1 MDDSQKQMLAGALA
15 PIVSRAAT
23 SHCWVKRD
31 GKLSHTRQP
40 LTEAKLG
47 RHVNGSGS
55 AYGVAQ
61 IAPGESVTRLA
72 IFDLDSHKGET
83 PWPEM
88 QRIALAIMAKLETF
102 GLHPIPFRSSGGAG
116 LHIYLL
122 WDEPQ
127 DAYSVRYTLRTV
139 LEACGLRSGV
149 GGVSRGEVELS
160 PKQNSVPVDGFG
172 SMVVLPLAGA
182 SVPLDPFELDDMPK
196 AYAAEM
202 DWTVSNPVPVV
213 ERETQIRVPQGI
225 QEVSVELEQVRA
237 ALDAIPNAGDDELDY
252 EEWRNVV
259 FALHHAT
266 SGSDDGLALAHEFSA
281 RSSKYAPD
289 FLNERVWPHIK
300 QAHDGE
306 RGAITAR
313 TILKMAREHGWQEPI
328 EDDFEVIA
336 TTEEKEKS
344 WLTDWH
350 FLTARDRL
358 AKVGEPGT
366 LSITGFNTRFARMM
380 AAGKNGAKPA
390 AFETVKNG
398 PGFPIAADLVYAAGQ
413 PATFEFSGM
422 RYLNAYRE
430 SSTPAAAPEYTDAGR
445 AAVDLVRSH
454 IRLITGDDETAR
466 MVETWIALNV
476 RSPGKLIGVALL
488 VKGVPGDGKTILF
501 RQLMAAAMGAENV
514 GDVGN
519 NELRSQFSGWAVGR
533 AVRVIEELKAPGH
546 NRHDVL
552 NSVKPY
558 ITNSTISVHR
568 KGQDGFDAL
577 NTTNYVGLTNYEDAL
592 PIDDTDRRWW
602 VIFSPFGRIEDVV
615 ALVGPVE
622 SYFDRLGDAIRE
634 HAADIRKYFLECPL
648 HARVHHNMRAPEST
662 GRARMIRAE
671 NDLTGG
677 DFLDGYL
684 QDGAYG
690 ISSEV
695 VASAELT
702 RQLHSDMGDD
712 HPRTKQIAVLL
723 ASRGFKQCDKTLKW
737 DGRMHRVYV
746 KDARLVSATGNEL
759 GRQRLRKMLD
769 ETAKNNEHAEFD
781 DLRLSGTADDLL

>member
-1 MDDSQKQMLAGALA
+1 MINQELVDALA
-15 PIVSRAAT
+15 PIVGRVRTDTCCVKKPGAAPA
-23 SHCWVKRD
+23 RIN
-31 GKLSHTRQP
+31 QA
-40 LTEAKLG
+40 LTAAKLLK
-47 RHVNGSGS
+47 HVDAGP
-55 AYGVAQ
+55 AYGAYPML
-61 IAPGESVTRLA
+61 PGESTTRIALL
-72 IFDLDSHKGET
+72 DLDSHKGET
-83 PWPEM
+83 PWPDM
-88 QRIALAIMAKLETF
+88 QAAALNIMADLESY
-102 GLHPIPFRSSGGAG
+102 GLRPIPFRSSGGAG

-122 WDEPQ
+122 WDRPQ
-127 DAYSVRYTLRTV
+127 DAYSVRQHLRHV
-139 LEACGLRSGV
+139 LTHSGFKDGTAGVAAGEIEAF
-149 GGVSRGEVELS
+149 
-160 PKQNSVPVDGFG
+160 PKQDAVPADGYGNMF
-172 SMVVLPLAGA
+172 VLPLAGK
-182 SVPLDPFELDDMPK
+182 SVPLESFELDDMPK
-196 AYAAEM
+196 EFVIGM
-202 DWTVSNPVPVV
+202 DWPVSDDVPLASRPVREV
-213 ERETQIRVPQGI
+213 ETAGTPTGI
-225 QEVSVELEQVRA
+225 APTMRS
-237 ALDAIPNAGDDELDY
+237 ALDAILNTGDNELDY
-252 EEWRNVV
+252 DGWRTVL
-259 FALHHAT
+259 FAINFET
-266 SGSDDGLALAHEFSA
+266 GGSDEGLALAHEFSA
-281 RSSKYAPD
+281 RSSKYDADKVERDWNYAGRSDAAP
-289 FLNERVWPHIK
+289 
-300 QAHDGE
+300 
-306 RGAITAR
+306 ITGR
-313 TILKMAREHGWQEPI
+313 SILHLARELHKWEEPI
-328 EDDFEVIA
+328 EDEFDDITDDTA
-336 TTEEKEKS
+336 PKEET
-344 WLTDWH
+344 WLTGWH

-358 AKVGEPGT
+358 AKVGESGT

-380 AAGKNGAKPA
+380 SPGKNGGKPA

-430 SSTPAAAPEYTDAGR
+430 SSTPVAAPEYTDAGR

-454 IRLITGDDETAR
+454 IRLITGDDETAH

-602 VIFSPFGRIEDVV
+602 VIFSPFARIEDVV

-634 HAADIRKYFLECPL
+634 HGADIRKYFLECPL

-690 ISSEV
+690 ISSEI

-702 RQLHSDMGDD
+702 RQLHSDMGED